1 MRRSARRGKDYT
13 FMRQTSW
20 TARRKLFASLSVLA
34 VVLVIAAIVQ
44 FTGKPPARSPYA
56 GGAPATAA
64 PTAEPGERAVF
75 GSDPRPAPTAE
86 SPRLASPPVQNEPEE
101 PTTRARAETSA
112 GIDEFLTR
120 WSNTVA
126 RGDVEGQAALYAP
139 KVDRF
144 FRQRNVSQAAVKKVK
159 SQMMSLYPTV
169 NRYDISDVKVE
180 SNNGREAVVS
190 FRKEWDMNG
199 QRRFAGAER
208 QRLRLRRIGGD
219 WKIVSEEETKIY
231 WVKRG

>member
-1 MRRSARRGKDYT
+1 
-13 FMRQTSW
+13 MRQTSW
-20 TARRKLFASLSVLA
+20 TARRKLFASLVVLG

-44 FTGKPPARSPYA
+44 FTGKRPAESPYA
-56 GGAPATAA
+56 SAAPATAT
-64 PTAEPGERAVF
+64 PNRGERAVF

-86 SPRLASPPVQNEPEE
+86 SPRPMPARTEAEE
-101 PTTRARAETSA
+101 PITRARTETSA
-112 GIDEFLTR
+112 GIDEFLSR
-120 WSNTVA
+120 WRNTVA
-126 RGDVEGQAALYAP
+126 TGDVDGQTALYAP

-144 FRQRNVSQAAVKKVK
+144 FRQRNVSQAAVRKVK

-169 NRYDISDVKVE
+169 NKYDISDVKVE

-208 QRLRLRRIGGD
+208 QRLKLRRVAGD